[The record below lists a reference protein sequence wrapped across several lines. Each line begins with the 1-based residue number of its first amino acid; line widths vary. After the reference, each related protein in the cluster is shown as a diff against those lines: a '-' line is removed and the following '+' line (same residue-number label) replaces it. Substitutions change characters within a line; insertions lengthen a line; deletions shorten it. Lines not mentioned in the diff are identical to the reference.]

1 MLEPGLASCRSPQ
14 DRVLMTD
21 HQQIRRDAEEVDRL
35 SSNWPR
41 LLTHD
46 LARHCLALLDE
57 LDLTKRQREEFRGLY
72 HHFQDAAEKVQAE
85 LEQADSD
92 LWLAEKALS
101 EKKVKL
107 EQAERHFKRVI
118 EERGYWHEKLQAAE
132 ARLAKVPLLIEAL
145 KQGVNALDSL
155 LADIANDLP
164 FDQEDYDQGDAARAE
179 IETALAAWED
189 E

>member
-1 MLEPGLASCRSPQ
+1 
-14 DRVLMTD
+14 MTD
-21 HQQIRRDAEEVDRL
+21 HQQIRRDAEAFPEHAAAYA
-35 SSNWPR
+35 PI
-41 LLTHD
+41 

-57 LDLTKRQREEFRGLY
+57 LG
-72 HHFQDAAEKVQAE
+72 
-85 LEQADSD
+85 
-92 LWLAEKALS
+92 
-101 EKKVKL
+101 
-107 EQAERHFKRVI
+107 QAERDKAAAEVDAAGQRRYADDLI
-118 EERGYWHEKLQAAE
+118 EAAE

-145 KQGVNALDSL
+145 KQGANALDSL